1 MKRGYKFFLLT
12 GFACLAVGLVGSAI
26 SFKTLDLEAG
36 IAKVDIEKKISA
48 ASIDTIIIQN
58 DISNITFVPTNGDEI
73 KVRLSGTMREQNANE
88 CTVEAVTEGSNVWR
102 VDVCTKEKDHFDI
115 GFDITEF
122 KNWIAGR
129 GFGLKTEVS
138 LPDKMYKAITVNSD
152 TGGIALN
159 DLKAE
164 KLTVNTDTGNISLDR
179 YEGKSMNL
187 QTDTGSIHIQEG
199 QGDAKLKTDTGSIT
213 ARMAEI
219 GESVS
224 LESDTGS
231 VRLTLDPVPKNV
243 NFDLAAD
250 TGAVNL
256 EVPGLTV
263 DREDHHAAK
272 GTLGDGSKKVK
283 IRVDTGYI
291 SVTGR

>member
-12 GFACLAVGLVGSAI
+12 GFACLAIGLVGSAI

-36 IAKVDIEKKISA
+36 ISNIDIEKKIPA
-48 ASIDTIIIQN
+48 AAIDTLMIQN
-58 DISNITFVPTNGDEI
+58 DISNVTFIPSNDDEI
-73 KVRLSGTMREQNANE
+73 KVRLIGTMREANAND
-88 CTVEAVTEGSNVWR
+88 CTVDAATEGSNVWR
-102 VDVCTKEKDHFDI
+102 VDVCTKEREHIDF
-115 GFDITEF
+115 GFDLTEL

-129 GFGLKTEVS
+129 GFGLKTEVT

-152 TGGIALN
+152 TGSINFN

-164 KLTVNTDTGNISLDR
+164 KLTASTDTGNISVDR
-179 YEGKSMNL
+179 YEGKTMSL
-187 QTDTGSIHIQEG
+187 QTDTGSIHIEEG
-199 QGDAKLKTDTGSIT
+199 QGDVKLKTDTGGIT
-213 ARMAEI
+213 ARMRDI
-219 GESVS
+219 GDSVS

-231 VRLTLDPVPKNV
+231 VRLTLDPTPKNV
-243 NFDLAAD
+243 SFDLSAD
-250 TGAVNL
+250 TGSANL

-263 DREDHHAAK
+263 ERDDHHSAK

-283 IRVDTGYI
+283 VRVDTGYI